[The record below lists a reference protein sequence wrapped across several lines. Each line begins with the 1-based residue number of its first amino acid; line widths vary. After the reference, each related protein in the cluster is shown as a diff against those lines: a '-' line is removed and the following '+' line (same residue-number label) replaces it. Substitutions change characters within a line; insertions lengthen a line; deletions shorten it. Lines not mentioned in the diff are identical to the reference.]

1 MSAGRILAKA
11 ALLPLLFIVSVVRLL
26 VKIGLELSSVLL
38 GGLILLI
45 FGFLVYYLYKQSWDQ
60 AFLVFLTE
68 GVLVLITVSAGL
80 VDGLLDILSEKLGDF
95 MLS

>member
-1 MSAGRILAKA
+1 MI
-11 ALLPLLFIVSVVRLL
+11 
-26 VKIGLELSSVLL
+26 

-45 FGFLVYYLYKQSWDQ
+45 FGFLVYYLFEQSWEQ

-68 GVLVLITVSAGL
+68 GVLILITVSAGL